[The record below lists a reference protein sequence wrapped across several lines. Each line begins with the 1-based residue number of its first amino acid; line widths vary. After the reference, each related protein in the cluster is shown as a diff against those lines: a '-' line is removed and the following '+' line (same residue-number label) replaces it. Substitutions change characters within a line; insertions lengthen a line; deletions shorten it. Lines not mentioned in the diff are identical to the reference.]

1 MHIFMHVSIYVWV
14 CFAFFVVVVVVVQNA
29 VVCVNADG
37 QCHIFI
43 MSETVSEMFDVD
55 THVHVHTHTHTHSR
69 QPPRPTTVAPLSIDP
84 VY

>member
-1 MHIFMHVSIYVWV
+1 MSVYMFGCALLFV
-14 CFAFFVVVVVVVQNA
+14 VVVVVVVQNA

-55 THVHVHTHTHTHSR
+55 THVHVHTHTHTHTAVNLRS
-69 QPPRPTTVAPLSIDP
+69 QQQ
-84 VY
+84 